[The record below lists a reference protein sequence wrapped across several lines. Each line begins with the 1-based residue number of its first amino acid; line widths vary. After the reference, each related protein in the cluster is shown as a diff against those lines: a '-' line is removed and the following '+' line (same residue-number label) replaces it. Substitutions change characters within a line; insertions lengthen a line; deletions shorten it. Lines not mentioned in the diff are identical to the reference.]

1 MNTTIDYGKP
11 TARDSDVATA
21 LRELPQ
27 LAPSEAL
34 MRRLADC
41 VADGVGHQDGVD
53 GALDRHPSPRRGSRW
68 GGALLA
74 ASLIIAALI
83 WRPDRHSADGVSP
96 VAVTNAEPASSQL
109 PALMAQSAYLES
121 VLFSLP
127 DRGRV
132 QRVGTASTIAALEDR
147 VALIDAQ
154 LDQPQVRASATGSE
168 ALWRQRVGLMNTLVE
183 LRGTPREQL
192 WL

>member
-1 MNTTIDYGKP
+1 MNTTIDNGKP
-11 TARDSDVATA
+11 TAHDDGIAAA
-21 LRELPQ
+21 LRALPQ
-27 LAPSEAL
+27 LEPSDAL
-34 MRRLADC
+34 MARLADT
-41 VADGVGHQDGVD
+41 AAEASDHGDVD
-53 GALDRHPSPRRGSRW
+53 SAVDAHPAAGRGRFW
-68 GGALLA
+68 PGALLA
-74 ASLIIAALI
+74 ASLLIAALI
-83 WRPDRHSADGVSP
+83 WRPDTQGDDGAIGVAATSTESA
-96 VAVTNAEPASSQL
+96 TSQL

-121 VLFSLP
+121 VLSALP

-132 QRVGTASTIAALEDR
+132 QRVGTASTITALEDR